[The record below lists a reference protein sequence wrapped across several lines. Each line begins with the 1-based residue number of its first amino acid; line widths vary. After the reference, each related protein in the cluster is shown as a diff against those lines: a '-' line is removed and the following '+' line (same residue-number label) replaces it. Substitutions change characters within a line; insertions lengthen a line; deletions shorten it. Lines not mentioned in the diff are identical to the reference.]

1 MQNIAIEARGLAKSF
16 GGRNAVVALDLC
28 VPYGSVYGLLGP
40 NGAGKTTTVRMLAGL
55 IAPTSGSA
63 TVAGLPVLQDE
74 RSLSALHRQ
83 VGLLTEAPGMWERLS
98 AAYNL
103 KVYARLYGLP
113 NPEGVVERYLR
124 LVGLWERRADAVARL
139 SKGMRQRLAIA
150 RALLHEP
157 PVLFLDEPTSG
168 LDPEA
173 SVEVCALI
181 EGLRGRGRAILLCTH
196 NLEEAAKLSNRVGIF
211 RNSLMA
217 EGTPDQLRRTVF
229 GFEVEVRLRLPDTP
243 HAHLDRLRAVE
254 GVAGARAE
262 GNRLLLN
269 VRSAED
275 VLPTLVRELVANRAE
290 VLSVGEASRSLE
302 DVYLAVLDR
311 SGA

>member
-1 MQNIAIEARGLAKSF
+1 MQDIAIEARGLSKSF
-16 GGRNAVVALDLC
+16 GGRKAVVGLDLC
-28 VPYGSVYGLLGP
+28 IPSGSVYGLLGP

-55 IAPTSGSA
+55 IAPTSGA
-63 TVAGLPVLQDE
+63 AIVAGLPVLHDE

-83 VGLLTEAPGMWERLS
+83 VGLLTEAPDMWERLS

-103 KVYARLYGLP
+103 KVYARLYSLP
-113 NPEGVVERYLR
+113 DPEGVVERYLR

-173 SVEVCALI
+173 SVEVRALI

-196 NLEEAAKLSNRVGIF
+196 NLEEAARLSDRVGIF
-211 RNSLMA
+211 RTSLLA
-217 EGTPDQLRRTVF
+217 EGTPDDLQRTVF
-229 GFEVEVRLRLPDTP
+229 GSEVEVRLRPPDTP
-243 HAHLDRLRAVE
+243 SAHLDRLRAVE
-254 GVAGARAE
+254 GVSGARVE

-275 VLPTLVRELVANRAE
+275 VLPTLVRELVASGAE
-290 VLSVGEASRSLE
+290 VLSIGEVSRSLE
-302 DVYLAVLDR
+302 DVYLAVLAR